1 MHRIVKAATACLL
14 AAAFSLSLASVAL
27 GGEPEKVDL
36 QLNWKIS
43 GDHAPYYVA
52 TKKGWY
58 AEEGLN
64 VNIIIGQGSGYSV
77 QVIDSGRAD
86 IAISDAPV
94 PIKLRNEGAK
104 VKIIGIIF
112 DKHPNCMWF
121 WKDSGITKPQDM
133 AGKSVAVPATD
144 GHKLMFPV
152 FAKQIGIDPASV
164 KFINI
169 EPAAKISSLLTKK
182 ADIVFEL
189 YTMEPVIK
197 KAFPA
202 GALGHFLW
210 ADYGFD
216 VYAHSYI
223 ASDDTI
229 KNRPDML
236 KKFLRAT
243 YRAWQWS
250 LKNPEEA
257 IDILS
262 EYQPINKDDLLANL
276 NAEQEFFSTDRYKKF
291 GIGYIDPGR
300 MKATYDTLEKP
311 NFPFEECFDASFL
324 PNPPFKYE

>member
-1 MHRIVKAATACLL
+1 MRKAMCAILAAFALSCLL
-14 AAAFSLSLASVAL
+14 FSAASAGQL
-27 GGEPEKVDL
+27 EKVDL
-36 QLNWKIS
+36 QLNWKIA

-58 AEEGLN
+58 AEEGLD

-94 PIKLRNEGAK
+94 PVKLRNEGAK
-104 VKIIGIIF
+104 VKVIGIIF

-121 WKDSGITKPQDM
+121 WKDTGITKPQDM

-164 KFINI
+164 RFVNI
-169 EPAAKISSLLTKK
+169 EPAAKMSALVGKK

-189 YTMEPVIK
+189 YTMEPVIR
-197 KAFPA
+197 KAMPDESQ
-202 GALGHFLW
+202 LGHFLW

-223 ASDDTI
+223 THDDTI
-229 KNRPDML
+229 KNRPEML
-236 KKFLRAT
+236 RKFLKAT

-250 LKNPEEA
+250 LQNPVEA

-276 NAEQEFFSTDRYKKF
+276 NAEQEFFDTERYRNF
-291 GIGYIDPGR
+291 GIGYIDPIR
-300 MKATYDTLEKP
+300 MKATYDTLENP
-311 NFPFEECFDASFL
+311 TFPVEDCYDASFL
-324 PNPPFKYE
+324 PNPGYKYSR